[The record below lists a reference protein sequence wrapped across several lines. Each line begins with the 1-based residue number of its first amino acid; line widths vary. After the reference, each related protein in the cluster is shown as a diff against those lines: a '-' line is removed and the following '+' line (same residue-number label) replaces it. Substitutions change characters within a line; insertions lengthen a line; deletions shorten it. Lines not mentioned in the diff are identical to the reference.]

1 LRETV
6 RDNRKVTRSIV
17 FTASISDR
25 ERREIIT
32 FEIPCER
39 MAFCRNYTTEAV
51 SQSVLEGKVQGQGT
65 GRMLGNEDVDVNSSE
80 RELDMNMD
88 AQYESEPDAAG
99 KLQSDVA
106 ADNCAG
112 VSNSEL
118 QPSGRRNVA
127 GKWGSSFWKDC
138 QPMAT
143 PGASD
148 SRQDS
153 KSEDRNAEGSED
165 NVSNGRDG
173 RLESEDEEGQK
184 EVGRGGKGHSD
195 VPADE
200 MLSDEYYEQDGED
213 QSDLMRYRGFSKP
226 VDLSSRLQSK
236 PVPIKNN
243 VSRRRSRGLHNSEGY
258 DDDNNDGDGDNE
270 EEDEDGNFFVIVAFS
285 VRFQYHFH

>member
-1 LRETV
+1 
-6 RDNRKVTRSIV
+6 
-17 FTASISDR
+17 
-25 ERREIIT
+25 
-32 FEIPCER
+32 

-195 VPADE
+195 IPADE

>member
-1 LRETV
+1 
-6 RDNRKVTRSIV
+6 
-17 FTASISDR
+17 
-25 ERREIIT
+25 
-32 FEIPCER
+32 
-39 MAFCRNYTTEAV
+39 
-51 SQSVLEGKVQGQGT
+51 
-65 GRMLGNEDVDVNSSE
+65 
-80 RELDMNMD
+80 
-88 AQYESEPDAAG
+88 
-99 KLQSDVA
+99 
-106 ADNCAG
+106 
-112 VSNSEL
+112 
-118 QPSGRRNVA
+118 
-127 GKWGSSFWKDC
+127 
-138 QPMAT
+138 MAT